1 MNVKKSK
8 RKASTVLSGRTLPPS
23 KHLYG
28 QGESKPLII
37 AIIAIAAVLALSL
50 LLLFSDRFVGKAI
63 SFGEVPV
70 DQAGFFLVDNTLAVE
85 ESAVLPVQVNL
96 GDKKSSI
103 VTFELTYNM
112 TSLTPD
118 CSNIYDAL
126 DSIFVGEDFNL
137 AVMKEHSCDNGL
149 INFTY
154 AALADPTH
162 YITNVRTIAEITF
175 TAALDVTGE
184 SSLVFTPEL
193 FKVYNLEEMEPTLI
207 PLAVNDGTLELTEV
221 AVEELPEEPEEPTEV
236 PSEMSEEECIA
247 IGGEWN
253 GESCVM
259 PPTEVPSEMPE
270 EECIAIGGE
279 WNGESCVMPPTEVPS
294 EIPEEECIAIG
305 GEWDGESCVMP
316 PTEVPSEIPEEE
328 CIAIGGEWNG
338 ESCVMPPTETP
349 LAEQEMEAET
359 PTEGVKI
366 NLVNADSGNNFATKI
381 TATADFSG
389 TEIVIWTTLYD
400 ASGKVLSIK
409 SEKVPAGLAMN
420 AQYTAT
426 SNYPAQNVKKKT
438 VIVYDVEQGPAVYGS
453 LEKLYS

>member
-305 GEWDGESCVMP
+305 GEW
-316 PTEVPSEIPEEE
+316 
-328 CIAIGGEWNG
+328 NG

>member
-162 YITNVRTIAEITF
+162 YITKVRTIAEITF

-305 GEWDGESCVMP
+305 GEW
-316 PTEVPSEIPEEE
+316 
-328 CIAIGGEWNG
+328 NG

-426 SNYPAQNVKKKT
+426 SNYTAQNVKKKT

>member
-1 MNVKKSK
+1 MNVKK
-8 RKASTVLSGRTLPPS
+8 RKGKTSTTLHRTSLPPS
-23 KHLYG
+23 KHSFG

-37 AIIAIAAVLALSL
+37 AIIAIVAVLTLSL

-63 SFGEVPV
+63 SFGDVPLN
-70 DQAGFFLVDNTLAVE
+70 QAGFFLVDNTLTVE

-112 TSLTPD
+112 SALTPD

-259 PPTEVPSEMPE
+259 PPTE
-270 EECIAIGGE
+270 
-279 WNGESCVMPPTEVPS
+279 
-294 EIPEEECIAIG
+294 
-305 GEWDGESCVMP
+305 
-316 PTEVPSEIPEEE
+316 
-328 CIAIGGEWNG
+328 
-338 ESCVMPPTETP
+338 TP